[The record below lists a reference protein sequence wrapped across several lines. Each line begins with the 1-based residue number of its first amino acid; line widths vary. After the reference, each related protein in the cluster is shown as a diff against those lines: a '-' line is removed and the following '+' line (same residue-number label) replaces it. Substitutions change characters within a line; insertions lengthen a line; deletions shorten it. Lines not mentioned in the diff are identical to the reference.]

1 MVAKD
6 FVSIAIV
13 SLLWGCTN
21 PLLRSGA
28 TEAENNDRVE
38 KDTTTQTKISLLESI
53 LNSLSKFKKPS
64 VLVPYLLNQS
74 GSIVYY
80 KLLATSD
87 LSNTIPMC
95 NALAMVFSFIA
106 GHFLGERLD
115 KPFQAF
121 IGCLLVTC
129 GVIVCMFASEDSVG
143 TIGNSSSDE
152 L

>member
-13 SLLWGCTN
+13 SLLCGCTN

-28 TEAENNDRVE
+28 TEAENNDREE
-38 KDTTTQTKISLLESI
+38 KDTAETKISLLQSI

-115 KPFQAF
+115 KPFQAS

-129 GVIVCMFASEDSVG
+129 GVIVCMLASEDSVG
-143 TIGNSSSDE
+143 TGGNSSSDE

>member
-28 TEAENNDRVE
+28 TKAENNDREE
-38 KDTTTQTKISLLESI
+38 KDTTETKISLLQSI

-106 GHFLGERLD
+106 GRFLGERLD

-129 GVIVCMFASEDSVG
+129 GVIVCMLASEESGATVG
-143 TIGNSSSDE
+143 NFSSDE